1 MISTKHER
9 LGDVRIGLSILIILC
24 SLGRRLL
31 TQMIDII
38 AKNLCLNMLFKIQ
51 GQAREKCD
59 ELLEN
64 S

>member
-38 AKNLCLNMLFKIQ
+38 AKKPVFKYVI
-51 GQAREKCD
+51 
-59 ELLEN
+59 
-64 S
+64 